1 MTTPSYSNPP
11 ALVPPVGP
19 YSHLSRTGD
28 LVYLAG
34 QTGIDAAG
42 DPVGDDVASQAAQAM
57 ENIRLALESQGLGLE
72 NVMKLTTYVAGADQL
87 PGIIEYMDEAF
98 PRLFPGG
105 CPPNTLLA
113 IQQLVVPGLR
123 VEIEAVAHA

>member
-1 MTTPSYSNPP
+1 MTTPAFTYPP

-19 YSHLSRTGD
+19 YSHVSRVGD

-34 QTGIDAAG
+34 QTGIDASGA
-42 DPVGDDVASQAAQAM
+42 PVGTDVASQAAQAM
-57 ENIRLALESQGLGLE
+57 ENVRLALESQGLGLA
-72 NVMKLTTYVAGADQL
+72 NIMKLTTYVAGSEEL
-87 PGIIEYMDEAF
+87 PGIIEYFDEAF

-113 IQQLVVPGLR
+113 VQQLVVPELR
-123 VEIEAVAHA
+123 VEIEAIAHA